1 MISFKMEV
9 DKRVQEIIEQSQQIS
24 NEEKEKFL
32 NEFDYLLDAFWKL
45 HKEDLDKK
53 DLVIN
58 SLLER
63 MTNKELEL
71 LDKAAIMQIF
81 GCESDKALKI
91 LKMMY
96 ANQFGCKVGKEYYIT
111 KNEFK
116 KFMESYKGKD
126 LKI

>member
-1 MISFKMEV
+1 MEV
-9 DKRVQEIIEQSQQIS
+9 DKRVQEIIEQSQQITQ
-24 NEEKEKFL
+24 EEKEKFL

-91 LKMMY
+91 LKLMY